1 LTSDTLKK
9 MVQQLRLRAGVVEK
23 NSAARKKH
31 DVMESHGFRKAFQTI
46 AVNKLQLLDFR

>member
-31 DVMESHGFRKAFQTI
+31 DVHGFRKAFQTI